1 MSVSVTA
8 TVLARGKERG
18 EGWVGANMVTFSK
31 RLLYPRRLGIL
42 AEGDRTVISCCCIG
56 ALPNNVF
63 DHDFNDVWRATSS
76 SGILTFKLITSR
88 IWGKC
93 WHKRQDCASEQPI
106 RVSLSADSGTAIAKM
121 ETGLVK
127 IAETLKCTVSI
138 VWDCDFFLLFLN
150 LYFYNTCSLE
160 LRRRLSK
167 NRAGYCF
174 FVHGWYFSPFFFFWQ
189 RISRKSSFKEGKS
202 CFGAKPDQC
211 SRTRRGRGWRTSSV
225 CWLHASYFSTSCFM
239 INNHT

>member
-1 MSVSVTA
+1 
-8 TVLARGKERG
+8 
-18 EGWVGANMVTFSK
+18 MVTFSK

-42 AEGDRTVISCCCIG
+42 AEEDRTVISCCCIG

-63 DHDFNDVWRATSS
+63 DHDFNDVWRATST

-106 RVSLSADSGTAIAKM
+106 RVSADSGTAIAKM

-127 IAETLKCTVSI
+127 IAETLKCAVPI

-167 NRAGYCF
+167 NIAGYCF
-174 FVHGWYFSPFFFFWQ
+174 FVHGWYFSFFFFLATY
-189 RISRKSSFKEGKS
+189 FKEVVFQRGEKLFWCKARPVQPNS
-202 CFGAKPDQC
+202 ER
-211 SRTRRGRGWRTSSV
+211 SRLTDK
-225 CWLHASYFSTSCFM
+225 
-239 INNHT
+239 